1 MNYYDI
7 NTHKDYYEGNNL
19 GHYQF
24 TSLNNIIN
32 QFEIAYVGE
41 NKIIPKVKRADISF
55 YAQRA
60 LQELSFDVFKSC
72 KSQQITVPNSL
83 KMPLPHDY
91 VNYTKFT
98 R

>member
-41 NKIIPKVKRADISF
+41 NKIIPKVKRA
-55 YAQRA
+55 
-60 LQELSFDVFKSC
+60 
-72 KSQQITVPNSL
+72 
-83 KMPLPHDY
+83 
-91 VNYTKFT
+91 
-98 R
+98 